1 MEIQDNEGVNFGYY
15 FSASYTMKHQRHNK
29 ARAQTARGRGD
40 RRGREDR
47 GGRGERG
54 GRGRGRGGH
63 TAEEES
69 TGGSKIVGDQRFS
82 LRGQETNEK
91 KLATIFQ
98 FLNKYIKAEFDAG
111 KFTGKE
117 FTFPKQ

>member
-54 GRGRGRGGH
+54 RGRGGH

-69 TGGSKIVGDQRFS
+69 TGGSKVVGDQRFS

-98 FLNKYIKAEFDAG
+98 FLNKYIKAEFDSG